1 MKIYN
6 PMALWS
12 QPLTQ
17 EQTDAVIRGAWDAI
31 QLIRDFRIHL
41 TVRHV
46 ELLRDIP
53 RADASNKYFLE
64 SELRDVQALIERA
77 DAAMQQAGVPL
88 RGQPEPAN
96 RKQVTS

>member
-17 EQTDAVIRGAWDAI
+17 EQTDAVIRGAWGAI
-31 QLIRDFRIHL
+31 QLVRDLRIHL
-41 TVRHV
+41 TVRQV

-53 RADASNKYFLE
+53 RADASNKHFLE
-64 SELRDVQALIERA
+64 CELRDVQALIERA
-77 DAAMQQAGVPL
+77 DAAMEQADVPL
-88 RGQPEPAN
+88 RGRPAAASA
-96 RKQVTS
+96 K

>member
-12 QPLTQ
+12 QPLTR
-17 EQTDAVIRGAWDAI
+17 EQTDAVIRGAWPAI
-31 QLIRDFRIHL
+31 QLVRDFRIHL

-53 RADASNKYFLE
+53 RASASDRHFLE
-64 SELRDVQALIERA
+64 CELRDVQALIERA

-88 RGQPEPAN
+88 RGQPQPTEASAV
-96 RKQVTS
+96 Q

>member
-6 PMALWS
+6 PMALWG
-12 QPLTQ
+12 QPLTR

-31 QLIRDFRIHL
+31 QLVRDFRLHL

-53 RADASNKYFLE
+53 RADASDRHFLE
-64 SELRDVQALIERA
+64 CELRDVEALIERA

-88 RGQPEPAN
+88 RRQPEPAEASAA
-96 RKQVTS
+96 Q